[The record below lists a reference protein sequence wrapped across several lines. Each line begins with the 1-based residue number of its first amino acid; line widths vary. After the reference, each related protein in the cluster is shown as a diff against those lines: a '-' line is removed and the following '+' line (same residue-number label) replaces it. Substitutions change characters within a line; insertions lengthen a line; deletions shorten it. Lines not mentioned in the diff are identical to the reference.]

1 MCEGRKKDVVE
12 TQAKEKREHKRKG
25 EREQEK
31 RYWVEVDAGQWRCRW
46 PINLGFFLPS
56 YCVFFLA
63 KD

>member
-1 MCEGRKKDVVE
+1 ME
-12 TQAKEKREHKRKG
+12 TRAKGKREHKKKG
-25 EREQEK
+25 EQEK
-31 RYWVEVDAGQWRCRW
+31 EKWYWVEVDAGQWRCRW

>member
-1 MCEGRKKDVVE
+1 MCKGKKKDGRD
-12 TQAKEKREHKRKG
+12 TGLKKREHKKKG
-25 EREQEK
+25 DREREK
-31 RYWVEVDAGQWRCRW
+31 WYWVEVDAGQWRCRW